1 MAAARYDG
9 RHKFAFAGDDVAM
22 TDGGNH
28 FRTWLAALGATTA
41 AVLLSMAYVDRPVAD
56 YVHIHLLQS
65 VIIQALAKGL
75 EPLVLFVGLGFCVL
89 VAAGCWVLAGRTVS
103 ARMKTP
109 LLCSWSMVWTMAA
122 TQALKAAFGHSE
134 PDMWT
139 GYVGPGSAKGVY
151 TFHWMNGGPSFESF
165 PSGSTAIAAAI
176 LSVLWIRA
184 PRFRI
189 AWAVIVAYVAGAL
202 IVTNGHFVADVI
214 GGAFLGASTGWMTVL
229 LWKAR
234 SFK

>member
-1 MAAARYDG
+1 MAL
-9 RHKFAFAGDDVAM
+9 V
-22 TDGGNH
+22 
-28 FRTWLAALGATTA
+28 ATTT

-89 VAAGCWVLAGRTVS
+89 VGAGCWVLTGHTVS
-103 ARMKTP
+103 ARMETP

-139 GYVGPGSAKGVY
+139 GTVAGISAHA
-151 TFHWMNGGPSFESF
+151 TFAFHFMNGGPLFESF
-165 PSGSTAIAAAI
+165 PSGTTSITAAI

-184 PRFRI
+184 PRLRAMCAFLL
-189 AWAVIVAYVAGAL
+189 AFVAFAL
-202 IVTNGHFVADVI
+202 IVTNGHFVADII